1 MDLYGNMENNLKLK
15 SDIILH
21 NLDNL
26 IEEIEN
32 KKLTKKKWVLDF
44 FDKLNKISVKY

>member
-21 NLDNL
+21 NLNNL
-26 IEEIEN
+26 IVEIEN
-32 KKLTKKKWVLDF
+32 NKLTNKQWVLDVL
-44 FDKLNKISVKY
+44 DKLNKISVKY

>member
-26 IEEIEN
+26 IVEIEN
-32 KKLTKKKWVLDF
+32 NKLTNKQWVLDF
-44 FDKLNKISVKY
+44 LDKLNKISVKY

>member
-21 NLDNL
+21 NLNNL
-26 IEEIEN
+26 IVEIEN
-32 KKLTKKKWVLDF
+32 NINYAREFIRKSSFNYNTNNNV
-44 FDKLNKISVKY
+44 S

>member
-21 NLDNL
+21 NLNNL
-26 IEEIEN
+26 IVEIEN
-32 KKLTKKKWVLDF
+32 NKLTNKQWVLDF
-44 FDKLNKISVKY
+44 LDKLNKISIKY